1 MVWVRQ
7 YQGMSGK
14 QHSLCAGGP
23 GGREHN
29 AQNAPNKQY
38 ANQLSQR
45 HGGDGRHSNVCSA
58 HHIGVV
64 PFIKKEPAVLVLLGF
79 AMIAVFMVLIMTKK
93 LTPVLA
99 LIIVPTVFGLFAGA
113 GLGIGDMVMDSMK
126 SMTSTAALLMFAIIY
141 FGLMIDVGLF
151 DPLVRFILR
160 KLGNDPAKVV
170 LGTALLAAAVSLD
183 GDGSTTFILTT
194 AAMLPIYLRLK
205 MSPVV
210 LTCVAGLANGT
221 MNIVPWGGPTAR
233 AATALKID
241 VNDVFVPMIPSL
253 IAGLAV
259 VLAFAWLL
267 GLQERNRLR
276 ATQPEI
282 WGTPSTAE
290 PFTTDAFDGGSSAGG
305 SRTGGSGSAPVPAAG
320 GPGGLS
326 LEGSSVAVL
335 ERTETLV
342 DDSDTAMADTALDPN
357 RKTLRPKL
365 QWFNLGLTVA
375 VMGMLIADL
384 VPLPYVFMVGS
395 AIALLVNFPK
405 VKDQGAQ
412 LVAHAPSIV
421 AVVSMVMAAAVL
433 TGVLT
438 GTGMV
443 EAMSAWLVQII
454 PSDMGPLMAVITGV
468 LSIPMTFFMSNDAF
482 YFGVLPVLAETAGHY
497 GISAADM
504 ARASIT
510 GQPFHMQ
517 SPLVPAI
524 LLLVSLAKVDLG
536 DHHKKVLWRSAV
548 VSLVMLG
555 VGMLTG
561 AIGIG

>member
-1 MVWVRQ
+1 M
-7 YQGMSGK
+7 
-14 QHSLCAGGP
+14 
-23 GGREHN
+23 
-29 AQNAPNKQY
+29 
-38 ANQLSQR
+38 
-45 HGGDGRHSNVCSA
+45 
-58 HHIGVV
+58 
-64 PFIKKEPAVLVLLGF
+64 KKEPAVLVLLGF

-99 LIIVPTVFGLFAGA
+99 LIIVPTIFGLFAGA
-113 GLGIGDMVMDSMK
+113 GLGIGAMVLESMK

-170 LGTALLAAAVSLD
+170 LGTAILAAAVSLD

-194 AAMLPIYLRLK
+194 AAMLPVYLRLK

-221 MNIVPWGGPTAR
+221 MNILPWGGPTAR
-233 AATALKID
+233 AASALKIS
-241 VNDVFVPMIPSL
+241 VSEVFVPMIPSL
-253 IAGLAV
+253 IAGLV
-259 VLAFAWLL
+259 VVFVFAWLL

-276 ATQPEI
+276 AVAPEI
-282 WGTPSTAE
+282 WAE
-290 PFTTDAFDGGSSAGG
+290 GVEFDGGAG
-305 SRTGGSGSAPVPAAG
+305 TGGTGRKGARRNSGAPAG
-320 GPGGLS
+320 
-326 LEGSSVAVL
+326 GSSVAVL
-335 ERTETLV
+335 ERTEDLV
-342 DDSDTAMADTALDPN
+342 GERDSAMADTALDPN
-357 RKTLRPKL
+357 RATLRPKL
-365 QWFNLGLTVA
+365 QWFNRGLTVA
-375 VMGMLIADL
+375 IMVLLVADL
-384 VPLPYVFMVGS
+384 VPLPFVFMVGS

-405 VKDQGAQ
+405 LKDQSAQ
-412 LVAHAPSIV
+412 LIAHAPSIV

-433 TGVLT
+433 TGVLK

-443 EAMSAWLVQII
+443 EAMSTWLVQII
-454 PSDMGPLMAVITGV
+454 PSDMGPFMAVITGV

-482 YFGVLPVLAETAGHY
+482 YFGVLPVLSETAGHY

-510 GQPFHMQ
+510 GQPFHLQ

-536 DHHKKVLWRSAV
+536 DHHKKVLWRTAV
-548 VSLVMLG
+548 ISLVMLAVG
-555 VGMLTG
+555 VLTG

>member
-1 MVWVRQ
+1 
-7 YQGMSGK
+7 
-14 QHSLCAGGP
+14 
-23 GGREHN
+23 
-29 AQNAPNKQY
+29 
-38 ANQLSQR
+38 
-45 HGGDGRHSNVCSA
+45 
-58 HHIGVV
+58 
-64 PFIKKEPAVLVLLGF
+64 VLVLLGF

-233 AATALKID
+233 AASALKID
-241 VNDVFVPMIPSL
+241 VNEVFVPMIPSL
-253 IAGLAV
+253 AAGLAV
-259 VLAFAWLL
+259 VLVFAWVL

-282 WGTPSTAE
+282 WGVPDTAE
-290 PFTTDAFDGGSSAGG
+290 GLDGGTPAGG
-305 SRTGGSGSAPVPAAG
+305 AGTSRGGSGRGGSGRGPAPVPATG
-320 GPGGLS
+320 GPALGGS
-326 LEGSSVAVL
+326 GVAVL
-335 ERTETLV
+335 ERTEDLV
-342 DDSDTAMADTALDPN
+342 DATDTAMADTALDPN

-365 QWFNLGLTVA
+365 QWFNLALTVA

-395 AIALLVNFPK
+395 AIALLVNFPH
-405 VKDQGAQ
+405 VKDQATQ
-412 LVAHAPSIV
+412 IVAHAPSIV

-433 TGVLT
+433 TGVLK

-454 PSDMGPLMAVITGV
+454 PSSMGPLMAVITGL

-482 YFGVLPVLAETAGHY
+482 YFGVLPVLSETAAHY
-497 GISAADM
+497 GISGAEM

-536 DHHKKVLWRSAV
+536 DHHKKVLWRAAV

-555 VGMLTG
+555 IGILTG

>member
-1 MVWVRQ
+1 M
-7 YQGMSGK
+7 
-14 QHSLCAGGP
+14 
-23 GGREHN
+23 
-29 AQNAPNKQY
+29 
-38 ANQLSQR
+38 
-45 HGGDGRHSNVCSA
+45 
-58 HHIGVV
+58 
-64 PFIKKEPAVLVLLGF
+64 LVILGF

-113 GLGIGDMVMDSMK
+113 GLGIGDMVLDSMK

-151 DPLVRFILR
+151 DPLVKFILR

-253 IAGLAV
+253 IGGIVV
-259 VLAFAWLL
+259 VLVFAWIL

-276 ATQPEI
+276 STQPEI
-282 WGTPSTAE
+282 WGVPDTAAE
-290 PFTTDAFDGGSSAGG
+290 FDGGAPAG
-305 SRTGGSGSAPVPAAG
+305 PAAG
-320 GPGGLS
+320 SGAGRGHNGNTPGGAAPA
-326 LEGSSVAVL
+326 GGSVAVL
-335 ERTETLV
+335 ERTETPV
-342 DDSDTAMADTALDPN
+342 DDHDAAMADTALDPN
-357 RKTLRPKL
+357 RSTLRPKL
-365 QWFNLGLTVA
+365 FWFNLGLTVA
-375 VMGMLIADL
+375 VMAMLIADL

-412 LVAHAPSIV
+412 LVAHSSSIV
-421 AVVSMVMAAAVL
+421 AVVSMVMAASVL

-454 PSDMGPLMAVITGV
+454 PSSMGPLMAVITGL

-482 YFGVLPVLAETAGHY
+482 YFGVLPVLSETAAHY
-497 GISAADM
+497 GIGAAEM

-536 DHHKKVLWRSAV
+536 DHHKKVLWRAAV

-555 VGMLTG
+555 IGMLTG

>member
-1 MVWVRQ
+1 M
-7 YQGMSGK
+7 
-14 QHSLCAGGP
+14 
-23 GGREHN
+23 
-29 AQNAPNKQY
+29 
-38 ANQLSQR
+38 
-45 HGGDGRHSNVCSA
+45 
-58 HHIGVV
+58 
-64 PFIKKEPAVLVLLGF
+64 KEPAVLVLLGF

-113 GLGIGDMVMDSMK
+113 GLGIGDMVLDSMK
-126 SMTSTAALLMFAIIY
+126 AMTSTAALLMFAIIY

-151 DPLVRFILR
+151 DPLVKFILR
-160 KLGNDPAKVV
+160 KLGSDPAKVV
-170 LGTALLAAAVSLD
+170 LGTAILAAAVSLD

-233 AATALKID
+233 AASALKID

-259 VLAFAWLL
+259 VLVFAWVL

-276 ATQPEI
+276 ATAPEI
-282 WGTPSTAE
+282 WGVPSSAE
-290 PFTTDAFDGGSSAGG
+290 PFTAEAFDGGAPAGG
-305 SRTGGSGSAPVPAAG
+305 NGGSGNGSGRGSAPVPATG
-320 GPGGLS
+320 GPAVGS
-326 LEGSSVAVL
+326 FSPEGSGVAVL
-335 ERTETLV
+335 ERTEDLV
-342 DDSDTAMADTALDPN
+342 DDHDTAMADTALDPN
-357 RKTLRPKL
+357 RTTLRPKL

-375 VMGMLIADL
+375 VMAMLIADL

-395 AIALLVNFPK
+395 AIALLVNFPH
-405 VKDQGAQ
+405 VKDQAAQ
-412 LVAHAPSIV
+412 IVAHAPSIV

-454 PSDMGPLMAVITGV
+454 PSNMGPLMAVITGV

-482 YFGVLPVLAETAGHY
+482 YFGVLPVLSETAAHY
-497 GISAADM
+497 GISAAEM

-536 DHHKKVLWRSAV
+536 DHHKKVLWRAAV
-548 VSLVMLG
+548 VCLVMLG

>member
-1 MVWVRQ
+1 
-7 YQGMSGK
+7 
-14 QHSLCAGGP
+14 
-23 GGREHN
+23 
-29 AQNAPNKQY
+29 
-38 ANQLSQR
+38 
-45 HGGDGRHSNVCSA
+45 
-58 HHIGVV
+58 
-64 PFIKKEPAVLVLLGF
+64 
-79 AMIAVFMVLIMTKK
+79 
-93 LTPVLA
+93 
-99 LIIVPTVFGLFAGA
+99 
-113 GLGIGDMVMDSMK
+113 
-126 SMTSTAALLMFAIIY
+126 
-141 FGLMIDVGLF
+141 
-151 DPLVRFILR
+151 
-160 KLGNDPAKVV
+160 
-170 LGTALLAAAVSLD
+170 
-183 GDGSTTFILTT
+183 
-194 AAMLPIYLRLK
+194 

-233 AATALKID
+233 AASALKID
-241 VNDVFVPMIPSL
+241 VNEVFVPMIPSL
-253 IAGLAV
+253 VAGLAV
-259 VLAFAWLL
+259 VLVFAWVL
-267 GLQERNRLR
+267 GMQERNRLR
-276 ATQPEI
+276 ATAPEI
-282 WGTPSTAE
+282 WAVPDTAE
-290 PFTTDAFDGGSSAGG
+290 GFDGGTPAGG
-305 SRTGGSGSAPVPAAG
+305 SGNSRGGSRRGAAPAPATGGPAVG
-320 GPGGLS
+320 
-326 LEGSSVAVL
+326 GSSIAVL

-365 QWFNLGLTVA
+365 QWFNLALTVA

-395 AIALLVNFPK
+395 AIALLVNFPH
-405 VKDQGAQ
+405 VKDQAAQ
-412 LVAHAPSIV
+412 IVAHAPSIV

-454 PSDMGPLMAVITGV
+454 PSSMGPLMAVLTGL

-482 YFGVLPVLAETAGHY
+482 YFGVLPVLSETAAHY
-497 GISAADM
+497 GISGAEM

-536 DHHKKVLWRSAV
+536 DHHKKVLWRAAV
-548 VSLVMLG
+548 VALVMLG
-555 VGMLTG
+555 IGVLTG

>member
-1 MVWVRQ
+1 M
-7 YQGMSGK
+7 
-14 QHSLCAGGP
+14 
-23 GGREHN
+23 
-29 AQNAPNKQY
+29 
-38 ANQLSQR
+38 
-45 HGGDGRHSNVCSA
+45 
-58 HHIGVV
+58 
-64 PFIKKEPAVLVLLGF
+64 LVLLGF

-99 LIIVPTVFGLFAGA
+99 LIIVPTIFGLFAGA
-113 GLGIGDMVMDSMK
+113 GLGIGPMVMDSMK
-126 SMTSTAALLMFAIIY
+126 SMTSTAALLMFAIVY

-151 DPLVRFILR
+151 DPLVKFILR

-170 LGTALLAAAVSLD
+170 LGTAILAAAVSLD

-194 AAMLPIYLRLK
+194 AAMLPVYLRLK

-221 MNIVPWGGPTAR
+221 MNILPWGGPTAR
-233 AATALKID
+233 AATALKVD

-253 IAGLAV
+253 IAGLV
-259 VLAFAWLL
+259 VVFVFSWLL

-276 ATQPEI
+276 ATAPEI
-282 WGTPSTAE
+282 WGDVA
-290 PFTTDAFDGGSSAGG
+290 DAGDMFDGGTRRGG
-305 SRTGGSGSAPVPAAG
+305 NGTGTGGGSGV
-320 GPGGLS
+320 
-326 LEGSSVAVL
+326 VVL

-342 DDSDTAMADTALDPN
+342 DLADTGLTATALDPN

-365 QWFNLGLTVA
+365 FWFNLGLTVA
-375 VMGMLIADL
+375 VMVMLVANL

-405 VKDQGAQ
+405 VKEQGAQ

-433 TGVLT
+433 TGVLN

-443 EAMSAWLVQII
+443 KEMSAWLVHII
-454 PSDMGPLMAVITGV
+454 PAEMGPFMAVITGL

-482 YFGVLPVLAETAGHY
+482 YFGVLPVLSETAAHY
-497 GISAADM
+497 GISGAEM

-510 GQPFHMQ
+510 GQPFHLQ

-524 LLLVSLAKVDLG
+524 LLLVSLAKVELG
-536 DHHKKVLWRSAV
+536 DHHKKVLWRTAV
-548 VSLVMLG
+548 ISVVMLA

>member
-1 MVWVRQ
+1 M
-7 YQGMSGK
+7 
-14 QHSLCAGGP
+14 
-23 GGREHN
+23 
-29 AQNAPNKQY
+29 
-38 ANQLSQR
+38 
-45 HGGDGRHSNVCSA
+45 
-58 HHIGVV
+58 
-64 PFIKKEPAVLVLLGF
+64 LVLLGF

-113 GLGIGDMVMDSMK
+113 GLGIGDMVMESMK

-170 LGTALLAAAVSLD
+170 LGTAILAAAVSLD

-233 AATALKID
+233 AATALNID

-253 IAGLAV
+253 LAGIAV
-259 VLAFAWLL
+259 VFAFAWLL

-282 WGTPSTAE
+282 WGVPDTAE
-290 PFTTDAFDGGSSAGG
+290 AFDGGAAAGG
-305 SRTGGSGSAPVPAAG
+305 SGTGRGRRGAKG
-320 GPGGLS
+320 TNPGGAAPA
-326 LEGSSVAVL
+326 GVALL
-335 ERTETLV
+335 ERTEDLV
-342 DDSDTAMADTALDPN
+342 DDRDTAMADTALDPN

-395 AIALLVNFPK
+395 AIALLVNFPN
-405 VKDQGAQ
+405 VKDQAAQ
-412 LVAHAPSIV
+412 IVAHAPSVV

-454 PSDMGPLMAVITGV
+454 PTSMGPFMAVITGV

-482 YFGVLPVLAETAGHY
+482 YFGVLPVLSETAGHY
-497 GISAADM
+497 GISAAEM

-536 DHHKKVLWRSAV
+536 DHHKKVLWRSAA

-555 VGMLTG
+555 IGMLTG

>member
-1 MVWVRQ
+1 
-7 YQGMSGK
+7 
-14 QHSLCAGGP
+14 
-23 GGREHN
+23 
-29 AQNAPNKQY
+29 
-38 ANQLSQR
+38 
-45 HGGDGRHSNVCSA
+45 
-58 HHIGVV
+58 
-64 PFIKKEPAVLVLLGF
+64 VLVLLGF

-113 GLGIGDMVMDSMK
+113 GLGIGDMVLDSMK

-151 DPLVRFILR
+151 DPLVKFILR

-170 LGTALLAAAVSLD
+170 LGTAILAAAVSLD

-194 AAMLPIYLRLK
+194 AAMLPVYLRLK

-221 MNIVPWGGPTAR
+221 MNILPWGGPTAR
-233 AATALKID
+233 AATALKLD

-253 IAGLAV
+253 IVGLV
-259 VLAFAWLL
+259 VVFVFSWLL

-276 ATQPEI
+276 AAAPEI
-282 WGTPSTAE
+282 WGTPSTAGLSTAA
-290 PFTTDAFDGGSSAGG
+290 PFTAEKFDGGASAPSAGTVRNG
-305 SRTGGSGSAPVPAAG
+305 SRTPGTGTPAVGGSPAGSG
-320 GPGGLS
+320 
-326 LEGSSVAVL
+326 VAVL

-342 DDSDTAMADTALDPN
+342 DDRDSAMADTALDPN
-357 RKTLRPKL
+357 RTTLRPKL
-365 QWFNLGLTVA
+365 FWFNLGLTVA
-375 VMGMLIADL
+375 VMVVLVANV
-384 VPLPYVFMVGS
+384 VPLPFVFMVGS

-412 LVAHAPSIV
+412 LIAHAPSIV

-433 TGVLT
+433 TGVLK

-454 PSDMGPLMAVITGV
+454 PTDMGPFMAVITGV

-482 YFGVLPVLAETAGHY
+482 YFGVLPVLSETAGHY
-497 GISAADM
+497 GVSAAEM

-510 GQPFHMQ
+510 GQPFHLQ

-536 DHHKKVLWRSAV
+536 DHHKKVLWRTAV
-548 VSLVMLG
+548 ISLVMLG

>member
-1 MVWVRQ
+1 M
-7 YQGMSGK
+7 
-14 QHSLCAGGP
+14 
-23 GGREHN
+23 
-29 AQNAPNKQY
+29 
-38 ANQLSQR
+38 
-45 HGGDGRHSNVCSA
+45 
-58 HHIGVV
+58 
-64 PFIKKEPAVLVLLGF
+64 LVILGF

-151 DPLVRFILR
+151 DPLVKFILR

-170 LGTALLAAAVSLD
+170 LGTAILAAAVSLD

-194 AAMLPIYLRLK
+194 AALLPVYLRLK

-221 MNIVPWGGPTAR
+221 MNILPWGGPTAR

-253 IAGLAV
+253 VAGLVV
-259 VLAFAWLL
+259 VLAFSWLL

-276 ATQPEI
+276 ATAPEI
-282 WGTPSTAE
+282 WAVPDTAE
-290 PFTTDAFDGGSSAGG
+290 DFDGG
-305 SRTGGSGSAPVPAAG
+305 TTAG
-320 GPGGLS
+320 GPGTGRGRKGGNPGGAAPAVGGS
-326 LEGSSVAVL
+326 LAGSSVAVL
-335 ERTETLV
+335 ERTDTLLE
-342 DDSDTAMADTALDPN
+342 DSGAGLTDTALDPN
-357 RKTLRPKL
+357 RSTLRPKL
-365 QWFNLGLTVA
+365 FWFNLALTVA
-375 VMGMLIADL
+375 VMVVL
-384 VPLPYVFMVGS
+384 VANIIPLPFVFMVGA

-412 LVAHAPSIV
+412 LIAHAPSIV

-433 TGVLT
+433 TGVLK

-454 PSDMGPLMAVITGV
+454 PTSMGPFMAVITGI

-482 YFGVLPVLAETAGHY
+482 YFGVLPVLSETAAHY
-497 GISAADM
+497 GVGAADM

-510 GQPFHMQ
+510 GQPFHLQ

-536 DHHKKVLWRSAV
+536 DHHKKVLWRTAV
-548 VSLVMLG
+548 ISLVMLG

>member
-1 MVWVRQ
+1 
-7 YQGMSGK
+7 
-14 QHSLCAGGP
+14 
-23 GGREHN
+23 
-29 AQNAPNKQY
+29 
-38 ANQLSQR
+38 
-45 HGGDGRHSNVCSA
+45 
-58 HHIGVV
+58 
-64 PFIKKEPAVLVLLGF
+64 
-79 AMIAVFMVLIMTKK
+79 MIAVFMVLIMTKK

-233 AATALKID
+233 AANALKID
-241 VNDVFVPMIPSL
+241 VNEVFVPMIPSL
-253 IAGLAV
+253 VAGLAV
-259 VLAFAWLL
+259 VLAFAWIL

-276 ATQPEI
+276 ATRPEI
-282 WGTPSTAE
+282 WGVPETAE
-290 PFTTDAFDGGSSAGG
+290 GFDGGAAAGG
-305 SRTGGSGSAPVPAAG
+305 AGSTGNNGRSGSGLGSAPVPATG
-320 GPGGLS
+320 GPAVGGS
-326 LEGSSVAVL
+326 PVAVL
-335 ERTETLV
+335 ERTGTSVDTAV

-365 QWFNLGLTVA
+365 QWFNLALTVA
-375 VMGMLIADL
+375 VMGMLVADL

-395 AIALLVNFPK
+395 AIALLVNFPH

-412 LVAHAPSIV
+412 LIAHAPSIV

-433 TGVLT
+433 TGVLK

-454 PSDMGPLMAVITGV
+454 PSSMGPLMAVITGV

-482 YFGVLPVLAETAGHY
+482 YFGVLPVLSETAAHY
-497 GISAADM
+497 GISAAEM

-548 VSLVMLG
+548 VALVMLA

-561 AIGIG
+561 AIGIH

>member
-1 MVWVRQ
+1 
-7 YQGMSGK
+7 
-14 QHSLCAGGP
+14 
-23 GGREHN
+23 
-29 AQNAPNKQY
+29 
-38 ANQLSQR
+38 
-45 HGGDGRHSNVCSA
+45 
-58 HHIGVV
+58 
-64 PFIKKEPAVLVLLGF
+64 
-79 AMIAVFMVLIMTKK
+79 MIAVFMVLIMTKK

-233 AATALKID
+233 AASALKID
-241 VNDVFVPMIPSL
+241 VNEVFVPMVPSL
-253 IAGLAV
+253 VAGLAV
-259 VLAFAWLL
+259 VLVFAWVL

-276 ATQPEI
+276 ATQPQI
-282 WGTPSTAE
+282 WGVPETAE
-290 PFTTDAFDGGSSAGG
+290 GFDAGAPAGG
-305 SRTGGSGSAPVPAAG
+305 SGTGRGGSGRGSAPVPATG
-320 GPGGLS
+320 GPAVGGS
-326 LEGSSVAVL
+326 PEGSSVAVL

-342 DDSDTAMADTALDPN
+342 DDADSAMADTALDPN

-365 QWFNLGLTVA
+365 QWFNLALTVA
-375 VMGMLIADL
+375 VMGMLVADL

-395 AIALLVNFPK
+395 AIALLVNFPH

-412 LVAHAPSIV
+412 LIAHAPSIV

-433 TGVLT
+433 TGVLK

-454 PSDMGPLMAVITGV
+454 PSSMGPLMAVITGV

-482 YFGVLPVLAETAGHY
+482 YFGVLPVLSETAAHY
-497 GISAADM
+497 GISGAEM

-548 VSLVMLG
+548 VALVMLG

-561 AIGIG
+561 AIGIH

>member
-1 MVWVRQ
+1 M
-7 YQGMSGK
+7 
-14 QHSLCAGGP
+14 
-23 GGREHN
+23 
-29 AQNAPNKQY
+29 
-38 ANQLSQR
+38 
-45 HGGDGRHSNVCSA
+45 
-58 HHIGVV
+58 
-64 PFIKKEPAVLVLLGF
+64 KKEPAVLVLLGF

-113 GLGIGDMVMDSMK
+113 GLGIGDMVLDSMK

-151 DPLVRFILR
+151 DPLVRFILCR
-160 KLGNDPAKVV
+160 LGNDPAKVV
-170 LGTALLAAAVSLD
+170 LGTAVLAAAVSLD

-194 AAMLPIYLRLK
+194 AAMLPVYLRLK

-221 MNIVPWGGPTAR
+221 MNILPWGGPTAR
-233 AATALKID
+233 AASALNLS
-241 VNDVFVPMIPSL
+241 VSDVFVPMIPSL
-253 IAGLAV
+253 IAGLV
-259 VLAFAWLL
+259 VVFVFAWLL

-276 ATQPEI
+276 AVAPEI
-282 WGTPSTAE
+282 WDSVGT
-290 PFTTDAFDGGSSAGG
+290 FDGGTFDGDTANGGTGTGRFGFGRPGSTPAGG
-305 SRTGGSGSAPVPAAG
+305 VPAVGSPATG
-320 GPGGLS
+320 
-326 LEGSSVAVL
+326 GSSVAVL
-335 ERTETLV
+335 ERIEDLV
-342 DDSDTAMADTALDPN
+342 DERDSAMADTALDPN
-357 RKTLRPKL
+357 RATLRPKL

-375 VMGMLIADL
+375 IMALLVADL
-384 VPLPYVFMVGS
+384 VPLPFVFMVGS
-395 AIALLVNFPK
+395 AIALLVNFPNL
-405 VKDQGAQ
+405 KDQSAQ

-433 TGVLT
+433 TGVLN

-443 EAMSAWLVQII
+443 KAMSEWLVAII
-454 PSDMGPLMAVITGV
+454 PSDMGPFMAVITGV

-482 YFGVLPVLAETAGHY
+482 YFGVLPVLSETAGHY

-510 GQPFHMQ
+510 DQPFHLQ

-536 DHHKKVLWRSAV
+536 DHHKKVLWRTAV
-548 VSLVMLG
+548 VSLAMLAVG
-555 VGMLTG
+555 VLTG

>member
-1 MVWVRQ
+1 
-7 YQGMSGK
+7 
-14 QHSLCAGGP
+14 
-23 GGREHN
+23 
-29 AQNAPNKQY
+29 
-38 ANQLSQR
+38 
-45 HGGDGRHSNVCSA
+45 
-58 HHIGVV
+58 
-64 PFIKKEPAVLVLLGF
+64 VLVILGF

-113 GLGIGDMVMDSMK
+113 GLGIGTMVMDSMK

-151 DPLVRFILR
+151 DPLVKFILR

-170 LGTALLAAAVSLD
+170 LGTAILAAAVSLD

-194 AAMLPIYLRLK
+194 AAMLPVYLRLK

-221 MNIVPWGGPTAR
+221 MNILPWGGPTAR

-253 IAGLAV
+253 VAGLV
-259 VLAFAWLL
+259 VVFAFSWLL

-276 ATQPEI
+276 ATAPEI
-282 WGTPSTAE
+282 WGVPGTAE
-290 PFTTDAFDGGSSAGG
+290 EFDGGASAGASG
-305 SRTGGSGSAPVPAAG
+305 TGTSGTGRKGNTPAPSGAAPAG
-320 GPGGLS
+320 G
-326 LEGSSVAVL
+326 SVAVL

-342 DDSDTAMADTALDPN
+342 DDNDSAMADTALDPN
-357 RKTLRPKL
+357 RSTLRPKL
-365 QWFNLGLTVA
+365 FWFNLALTVA
-375 VMGMLIADL
+375 VMVVL
-384 VPLPYVFMVGS
+384 VANVIPLPFVFMVGA

-412 LVAHAPSIV
+412 LIAHAPSIV

-433 TGVLT
+433 TGVLK

-454 PSDMGPLMAVITGV
+454 PTSMGPFMAVITGV

-482 YFGVLPVLAETAGHY
+482 YFGVLPVLSETAAHY
-497 GISAADM
+497 GVGAADM

-510 GQPFHMQ
+510 GQPFHLQ

-536 DHHKKVLWRSAV
+536 DHHKKVLWRTAV
-548 VSLVMLG
+548 ISLVMLG

>member
-1 MVWVRQ
+1 M
-7 YQGMSGK
+7 
-14 QHSLCAGGP
+14 
-23 GGREHN
+23 
-29 AQNAPNKQY
+29 
-38 ANQLSQR
+38 
-45 HGGDGRHSNVCSA
+45 
-58 HHIGVV
+58 
-64 PFIKKEPAVLVLLGF
+64 LVLLGF

-151 DPLVRFILR
+151 DPLVKFILR

-170 LGTALLAAAVSLD
+170 LGTAILAAAVSLD

-194 AAMLPIYLRLK
+194 AAMLPVYLRLK

-221 MNIVPWGGPTAR
+221 MNILPWGGPTAR
-233 AATALKID
+233 AATALKLD
-241 VNDVFVPMIPSL
+241 VNDVFVPMVPSL
-253 IAGLAV
+253 IVGLIV
-259 VLAFAWLL
+259 VMVFAWLL

-276 ATQPEI
+276 TTAPEI
-282 WGTPSTAE
+282 WGDVADPSE
-290 PFTTDAFDGGSSAGG
+290 AFDGGTGRGGSVAAGSGSGSGFGAGRFGRSSASAGKP
-305 SRTGGSGSAPVPAAG
+305 RTGGGSG
-320 GPGGLS
+320 
-326 LEGSSVAVL
+326 VAVL
-335 ERTETLV
+335 EDPATLV
-342 DDSDTAMADTALDPN
+342 DDHDTAMADTALDPN
-357 RKTLRPKL
+357 RSTLRPKL
-365 QWFNLGLTVA
+365 FWFNLGLTVA
-375 VMGMLIADL
+375 VMVVLVANI
-384 VPLPYVFMVGS
+384 VPLPFVFMVGS

-412 LVAHAPSIV
+412 LIAHAPSIV

-433 TGVLT
+433 TGVLN

-443 EAMSAWLVQII
+443 KAMSEWLVQII
-454 PSDMGPLMAVITGV
+454 PAEMGPFMAVITGL

-482 YFGVLPVLAETAGHY
+482 YFGVLPVLSETAAHY
-497 GISAADM
+497 GVDAVDM

-510 GQPFHMQ
+510 GQPFHLQ

-536 DHHKKVLWRSAV
+536 DHHKKVLWRTAV
-548 VSLVMLG
+548 ISIVMLAVG
-555 VGMLTG
+555 VLTG

>member
-1 MVWVRQ
+1 
-7 YQGMSGK
+7 
-14 QHSLCAGGP
+14 
-23 GGREHN
+23 
-29 AQNAPNKQY
+29 
-38 ANQLSQR
+38 
-45 HGGDGRHSNVCSA
+45 
-58 HHIGVV
+58 
-64 PFIKKEPAVLVLLGF
+64 VLVILGF

-151 DPLVRFILR
+151 DPLVKFILR

-170 LGTALLAAAVSLD
+170 LGTAILAAAVSLD

-194 AAMLPIYLRLK
+194 AAMLPVYLRLK

-221 MNIVPWGGPTAR
+221 MNILPWGGPTAR

-253 IAGLAV
+253 VAGLAV
-259 VLAFAWLL
+259 VLAFSWLL
-267 GLQERNRLR
+267 GLQERHRLR
-276 ATQPEI
+276 ATAPEI
-282 WGTPSTAE
+282 WGVPDTAE
-290 PFTTDAFDGGSSAGG
+290 EFDGGTSAGAPGTG
-305 SRTGGSGSAPVPAAG
+305 SRKGGNPHGAAPVVD
-320 GPGGLS
+320 GPLNGS
-326 LEGSSVAVL
+326 LAVL

-342 DDSDTAMADTALDPN
+342 DEHDSAMADTALDPN
-357 RKTLRPKL
+357 RSTLRPKL
-365 QWFNLGLTVA
+365 FWFNLALTVA
-375 VMGMLIADL
+375 VMVVL
-384 VPLPYVFMVGS
+384 VANVIPLPFVFMVGA

-412 LVAHAPSIV
+412 LTAHAPSIV

-433 TGVLT
+433 TGVLK

-454 PSDMGPLMAVITGV
+454 PTSMGPFMAVITGV

-482 YFGVLPVLAETAGHY
+482 YFGVLPVLSETAAHY
-497 GISAADM
+497 GVGAADM

-510 GQPFHMQ
+510 GQPFHLQ

-536 DHHKKVLWRSAV
+536 DHHKKVLWRTAV
-548 VSLVMLG
+548 ISLVMLG

>member
-1 MVWVRQ
+1 M
-7 YQGMSGK
+7 
-14 QHSLCAGGP
+14 
-23 GGREHN
+23 
-29 AQNAPNKQY
+29 
-38 ANQLSQR
+38 
-45 HGGDGRHSNVCSA
+45 
-58 HHIGVV
+58 
-64 PFIKKEPAVLVLLGF
+64 KKEPAVLVLLGF

-113 GLGIGDMVMDSMK
+113 GLGIGDMVLDSMK

-160 KLGNDPAKVV
+160 RFGNDPAKVV
-170 LGTALLAAAVSLD
+170 LGTAVLAAAVSLD

-194 AAMLPIYLRLK
+194 AAMLPVYLRLK

-221 MNIVPWGGPTAR
+221 MNILPWGGPTAR
-233 AATALKID
+233 AASALNLS
-241 VNDVFVPMIPSL
+241 VSDVFVPMIPSL
-253 IAGLAV
+253 IAGLV
-259 VLAFAWLL
+259 VVFVFAWLL

-276 ATQPEI
+276 AVAPEI
-282 WGTPSTAE
+282 WDSVGT
-290 PFTTDAFDGGSSAGG
+290 FDGGTFDGGTGTGRSGFGRPGSTPAGG
-305 SRTGGSGSAPVPAAG
+305 VPAVGSPATG
-320 GPGGLS
+320 
-326 LEGSSVAVL
+326 GSSVAVL
-335 ERTETLV
+335 ERIEDLV
-342 DDSDTAMADTALDPN
+342 DERDSAMADTALDPN
-357 RKTLRPKL
+357 RATLRPRL

-375 VMGMLIADL
+375 IMALLVADL
-384 VPLPYVFMVGS
+384 VPLPFVFMVGS
-395 AIALLVNFPK
+395 AIALLVNFPNL
-405 VKDQGAQ
+405 KDQSAQ

-433 TGVLT
+433 TGVLN

-443 EAMSAWLVQII
+443 KAMSEWLVAVI
-454 PSDMGPLMAVITGV
+454 PSDMGPFMAVITGV
-468 LSIPMTFFMSNDAF
+468 LSIQMTFFMSNDAF
-482 YFGVLPVLAETAGHY
+482 YFGVLPVLSETAGHY

-510 GQPFHMQ
+510 GQPFHLQ

-536 DHHKKVLWRSAV
+536 DHHKKVLWRTAV
-548 VSLVMLG
+548 VSLVMLAVG
-555 VGMLTG
+555 VLTG

>member
-1 MVWVRQ
+1 M
-7 YQGMSGK
+7 
-14 QHSLCAGGP
+14 
-23 GGREHN
+23 
-29 AQNAPNKQY
+29 
-38 ANQLSQR
+38 
-45 HGGDGRHSNVCSA
+45 
-58 HHIGVV
+58 
-64 PFIKKEPAVLVLLGF
+64 LVLLGF

-113 GLGIGDMVMDSMK
+113 GLGIGPMVMDSMK

-170 LGTALLAAAVSLD
+170 LGTAILAAAVSLD

-194 AAMLPIYLRLK
+194 AAMLPVYLRLK

-221 MNIVPWGGPTAR
+221 MNILPWGGPTAR
-233 AATALKID
+233 AATALKLD

-253 IAGLAV
+253 VAGLV
-259 VLAFAWLL
+259 VVFVFAWLL

-276 ATQPEI
+276 AVAPEI
-282 WGTPSTAE
+282 WGVPDSAE
-290 PFTTDAFDGGSSAGG
+290 SLVDDADGTAGG
-305 SRTGGSGSAPVPAAG
+305 TTAG
-320 GPGGLS
+320 GPGKS
-326 LEGSSVAVL
+326 RPGSGRTAGTPGGGAGVAVL
-335 ERTETLV
+335 ERTEVLV
-342 DDSDTAMADTALDPN
+342 DDRDTAMADTALDPN
-357 RKTLRPKL
+357 RSTLRPKL
-365 QWFNLGLTVA
+365 FWFNLALTVT
-375 VMGMLIADL
+375 VMVTL
-384 VPLPYVFMVGS
+384 VANIIPLPFVFMVGS
-395 AIALLVNFPK
+395 AVALLVNFPK
-405 VKDQGAQ
+405 LKDQGAQ

-433 TGVLT
+433 TGVLN

-443 EAMSAWLVQII
+443 KAMSEWLVAII
-454 PSDMGPLMAVITGV
+454 PADLGPFMAIITGI

-482 YFGVLPVLAETAGHY
+482 YFGVLPVLSETAAHY
-497 GISAADM
+497 GVGAADM

-510 GQPFHMQ
+510 GQPFHLQ

-536 DHHKKVLWRSAV
+536 DHHKKVLWRTAV
-548 VSLVMLG
+548 ISLVMLG
-555 VGMLTG
+555 VGVLTG

>member
-1 MVWVRQ
+1 M
-7 YQGMSGK
+7 
-14 QHSLCAGGP
+14 
-23 GGREHN
+23 
-29 AQNAPNKQY
+29 
-38 ANQLSQR
+38 
-45 HGGDGRHSNVCSA
+45 
-58 HHIGVV
+58 
-64 PFIKKEPAVLVLLGF
+64 KKEPAVLVLLGF

-113 GLGIGDMVMDSMK
+113 GLGIGPMVMDSMK

-170 LGTALLAAAVSLD
+170 LGTAILAAAVSLD

-194 AAMLPIYLRLK
+194 AAMLPVYLRLK

-221 MNIVPWGGPTAR
+221 MNILPWGGPTAR
-233 AATALKID
+233 AATALKLD

-253 IAGLAV
+253 IAGLV
-259 VLAFAWLL
+259 VVFVFAWLL

-276 ATQPEI
+276 AVAPEI
-282 WGTPSTAE
+282 FDTAN
-290 PFTTDAFDGGSSAGG
+290 TFDGGSPVGSTGRFGFGRKSSGPAGG
-305 SRTGGSGSAPVPAAG
+305 APAAG
-320 GPGGLS
+320 SPSAG
-326 LEGSSVAVL
+326 GSSVAVL
-335 ERTETLV
+335 ERTEELV
-342 DDSDTAMADTALDPN
+342 DDRDSAMADTALDPN

-365 QWFNLGLTVA
+365 FWFNLGLTVA
-375 VMGMLIADL
+375 VMVTL
-384 VPLPYVFMVGS
+384 VANVIPLPFVFMVGS
-395 AIALLVNFPK
+395 AIALLVNFSK

-412 LVAHAPSIV
+412 LIAHAPSIV

-433 TGVLT
+433 TGVLN

-443 EAMSAWLVQII
+443 KAMSEWLVAII
-454 PSDMGPLMAVITGV
+454 PADMGPFMAVITGV

-482 YFGVLPVLAETAGHY
+482 YFGVLPVLSETAAHY
-497 GISAADM
+497 GVSAADM

-510 GQPFHMQ
+510 GQPFHLQ

-524 LLLVSLAKVDLG
+524 LLLVSLAKVELG
-536 DHHKKVLWRSAV
+536 DHHKKVLWRTAV
-548 VSLVMLG
+548 VSLVMLAVG
-555 VGMLTG
+555 VLTG

>member
-1 MVWVRQ
+1 M
-7 YQGMSGK
+7 
-14 QHSLCAGGP
+14 
-23 GGREHN
+23 
-29 AQNAPNKQY
+29 
-38 ANQLSQR
+38 
-45 HGGDGRHSNVCSA
+45 
-58 HHIGVV
+58 
-64 PFIKKEPAVLVLLGF
+64 LVLLGF

-233 AATALKID
+233 AASALKID
-241 VNDVFVPMIPSL
+241 VNEVFVPMIPSL
-253 IAGLAV
+253 IAGLAI
-259 VLAFAWLL
+259 VLVFAWVL

-276 ATQPEI
+276 ATAPEI
-282 WGTPSTAE
+282 WDVPDTAE
-290 PFTTDAFDGGSSAGG
+290 AFDGGTPAGSGGTPAGSSGTSRGG
-305 SRTGGSGSAPVPAAG
+305 SGSSGQSGRVSGRGSAPVPATG
-320 GPGGLS
+320 GPGVG
-326 LEGSSVAVL
+326 GSAPVAGVALL
-335 ERTETLV
+335 ERPEEHV
-342 DDSDTAMADTALDPN
+342 DDSAAMAGTALDPN
-357 RKTLRPKL
+357 RPTLRPKL

-395 AIALLVNFPK
+395 AIALLVNFPH
-405 VKDQGAQ
+405 VKDQAAQ
-412 LVAHAPSIV
+412 IVAHAQSIV

-454 PSDMGPLMAVITGV
+454 PSSMGPLMAVITGV

-482 YFGVLPVLAETAGHY
+482 YFGVLPVLSETAAHY
-497 GISAADM
+497 GISSAEM

-536 DHHKKVLWRSAV
+536 DHHKKVLWRAAV
-548 VSLVMLG
+548 VSLVMLA